1 MVRVSFFIL
10 LSTLFLSACA
20 VDQPSD
26 TLASDIIGCMPKP
39 TVADIWACA
48 SGKRNGAT
56 DATAEEPA
64 ADTKEASQKPAHDRF
79 MEPETPL
86 SE

>member
-20 VDQPSD
+20 TEQQPND

-48 SGKRNGAT
+48 SGKRNTAT
-56 DATAEEPA
+56 DPA
-64 ADTKEASQKPAHDRF
+64 ADRSAADAKEGSQKPV
-79 MEPETPL
+79 
-86 SE
+86 S